1 MSRIAIDSDFLDFYD
16 HAFYS
21 RYNADIT
28 WERRSRTGMSKR
40 KQFLFLENQ
49 GLETPIHGTVVEV
62 YRELRKGHLLAGDLF
77 DKLAR
82 GLLQVVVY
90 LDEYAH
96 RGLGKL
102 QVPLELALDRYPHRY
117 CSEFIQTT
125 PSCDSVSYRYL
136 QVGKKSFW
144 LRYTGHDSWMSNCVE
159 EVDVEYLCTNEDKF
173 KFSIDHPVFAIDFV
187 PGRVLYA
194 IDFNTAP
201 GLKGTGIPLKD
212 PQEIY
217 DLVEEWYRKTSMPTA
232 GACTL
237 EATPLKKEE
246 ANA

>member
-1 MSRIAIDSDFLDFYD
+1 MTRIAIDSDFLDFYD

-21 RYNADIT
+21 RYNADIV

-40 KQFLFLENQ
+40 DQFAFLEHQ
-49 GLETPIHGTVVEV
+49 RLETPIHGTVTEV
-62 YRELRKGHLLAGDLF
+62 YEEIRKGHFLAGDLF
-77 DKLAR
+77 DKLGR

-102 QVPLELALDRYPHRY
+102 RVPLELALDRYPHRY
-117 CSEFIQTT
+117 CNEFIQTT

-144 LRYTGHDSWMSNCVE
+144 LRYTGHDSWMSNHAE
-159 EVDVEYLCTNEDKF
+159 DVDVEYLCANEDRF
-173 KFSIDHPVFAIDFV
+173 KFAVEHPLFAIDFIQ
-187 PGRVLYA
+187 GKALYA

-201 GLKGTGIPLKD
+201 GLEDARIPLNG

-217 DLVEEWYRKTSMPTA
+217 DLVEKWYRERPVSTA
-232 GACTL
+232 GVSTL
-237 EATPLKKEE
+237 GVPPFIKKEE
-246 ANA
+246 NA